1 MTLMPNRND
10 SSDNVPIDLLVIG
23 GGINGCGIARDAAGR
38 GLNVTLCEKDDL
50 AAHTS
55 SASTKLIHGGLRYLE
70 SYDFLLVHHSLKER
84 EVLLRSAPHI
94 IWPLRFILPYHKGL
108 RPRWLLRLG
117 LFLYDHIGGRKI
129 LPPSFGVN
137 LQHHVAGGF
146 LKPEF
151 QHAFE
156 YSDCWVQDARLVILN
171 ARDAANNGA
180 EILTR
185 VACTKLERQTDRWQ
199 VTLQDTKTGTT
210 RIVHCKTLVNAS
222 GPWVEKTAS
231 LSTDH
236 SAKGIVRQVKGSH
249 IIVNKLFQHPYPYII
264 QHVDGRILFAIPYEQ
279 EYTLLGTTDKDYQG
293 DLNTVEIDQQEI
305 DYICQA
311 ISVYAEIP
319 VTPDQVISS
328 YSGVRPLYDDG
339 TGNVSKVS
347 RDYELELDENG
358 PSIINVYGGKIT
370 TYRQLAEKVLD
381 LLAPSFK
388 FIGERW
394 TENSFLPG
402 GDIRN
407 ADFTGFF
414 ADYESRYPWLDKAI
428 VLDYCRN
435 YGTEINSLLN
445 NCKSLD
451 DLGKYFGAGLYEREI
466 DFLMEK
472 EWAQTADDIL
482 WRRTKK
488 GLKMTDVQVQQLT
501 QWLDNKKQSKSVA
514 T

>member
-1 MTLMPNRND
+1 MQKTAIPQHEILY
-10 SSDNVPIDLLVIG
+10 DLLVIG

-38 GLNVTLCEKDDL
+38 GLKVALCEKDDL

-117 LFLYDHIGGRKI
+117 LFLYDHIGGRKM
-129 LPPSFGVN
+129 LPSSFGIN

-146 LKPEF
+146 LKAEF

-171 ARDAANNGA
+171 ARDAEVNGA
-180 EILTR
+180 DILTR
-185 VACTKLERQTDRWQ
+185 TACINLQRQADRWQ
-199 VTLQDTKTGTT
+199 VTLQDTNTGVT
-210 RIVHCKTLVNAS
+210 RIVHSKTLVNAS
-222 GPWVEKTAS
+222 GPWVEITAS

-236 SAKGIVRQVKGSH
+236 FAKGIVRQVKGSH
-249 IIVNKLFQHPYPYII
+249 IIVNKLFQHSHPYII
-264 QHVDGRILFAIPYEQ
+264 QHTDGRILFAIPYEQ
-279 EYTLLGTTDKDYQG
+279 DYTLLGTTDQDYQG
-293 DLNTVEIDQQEI
+293 DLNTVKIDQQEI

-311 ISVYAEIP
+311 ISVYADKP

-339 TGNVSKVS
+339 TGNVSKIS

-358 PSIINVYGGKIT
+358 ASIVSVYGGKIT

-381 LLAPSFK
+381 LLAPALK
-388 FIGERW
+388 LTGNRW

-402 GDIRN
+402 GDIRD
-407 ADFTGFF
+407 ADFAGFL
-414 ADYESRYPWLDKAI
+414 ADCESRYSWLDKAI
-428 VLDYCRN
+428 VFDYCRN
-435 YGTEINSLLN
+435 YGTEISTLLQ
-445 NCKSLD
+445 NCQSMD
-451 DLGKYFGAGLYEREI
+451 DLGNDFGAGLYEREI
-466 DFLMEK
+466 IYLMEK
-472 EWAQTADDIL
+472 EWAQTAEDIL

-488 GLKMTDVQVQQLT
+488 GLKMTAGQVQQLT
-501 QWLDNKKQSKSVA
+501 EWLEHFQQSVSVA